1 MSSPEL
7 SRRQLLE
14 GAGLLVVGFA
24 TGGTDLAAAV
34 MSGADVAAKS
44 VAPESLDSWLAVARD
59 GTVTLYTG
67 RVDKGTRTLMCRSAR
82 FGSSW
87 AIRD

>member
-24 TGGTDLAAAV
+24 ITDTPGKSVVAMTALLAAFFIIA
-34 MSGADVAAKS
+34 GLFRIAA
-44 VAPESLDSWLAVARD
+44 SLVVRFPHWGWALLNGV
-59 GTVTLYTG
+59 VTLPVKVELLIG
-67 RVDKGTRTLMCRSAR
+67 D
-82 FGSSW
+82 
-87 AIRD
+87 